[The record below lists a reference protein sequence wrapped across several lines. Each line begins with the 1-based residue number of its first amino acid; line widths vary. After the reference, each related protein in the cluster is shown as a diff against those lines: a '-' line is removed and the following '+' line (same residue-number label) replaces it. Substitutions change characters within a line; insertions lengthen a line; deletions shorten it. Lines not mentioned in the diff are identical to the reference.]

1 MSRNLCYILL
11 LFCVICLLCFQC
23 EGGKKKKKSK
33 KVKKPP
39 ITILES
45 NNRTH
50 VHIEECEAT
59 CKKTIKVLKKNETED
74 IELGINTFDI
84 VEGFGDVLPEY
95 WTDLAYPPVSEDQ
108 LKRERKY
115 YRYLGEGNGTVE
127 KKQPLL
133 HANDINLET
142 LNHFLFEG
150 QEDYE

>member
-11 LFCVICLLCFQC
+11 IFCIICLLSFQC
-23 EGGKKKKKSK
+23 DGKKKKKSK

-39 ITILES
+39 ITILQS

-50 VHIEECEAT
+50 VQIEALDAT
-59 CKKTIKVLKKNETED
+59 CTKTIEVLKKNQTED
-74 IELGINTFDI
+74 IELGINKFDI
-84 VEGFGDVLPEY
+84 VAGFGDVLPEY
-95 WTDLAYPPVSEDQ
+95 WTDMAYPPVGPEQ
-108 LKRERKY
+108 IKREIKY
-115 YRYLGEGNGTVE
+115 YSYLGEGNVTVE

-133 HANDINLET
+133 YGNDINLET